1 MKVQKKIEE
10 LLRDYD
16 TDQITIGTIGSHS
29 ALNIFKG
36 AKEEGF
42 RTICLCK
49 EKDAITYR
57 RFPVADEILIL
68 EDFKELLNSE
78 VQEKLRRLNT
88 ILVPHGSFNAYL
100 DLDEVSNELYVP
112 MFGNRYLLP
121 HEVDREKQK
130 IWLQKAG
137 LKLPKT
143 FKTPQDIKGLT
154 IAKFP
159 GAKGGK
165 GYFLINSPDTFQRKA
180 RDMIQ
185 KGFMK
190 QEDLDQIYLQEYIFG
205 VTIYPSYFHSLLNH
219 EVELLCV
226 DRRYESNI
234 DSLGRISANE
244 QQDMNN
250 LTPTYTVVG
259 NIPIT
264 LRESLLSEY
273 IRMGDNVAKVA
284 ENIAPPGIIGPFC
297 LETIVNDVPEIV
309 TFEISARIV
318 AGTNVGIGTS
328 PYAYIKHGGEMYMG
342 KRIAKEIKTAIAKNN
357 LNKIVT

>member
-16 TDQITIGTIGSHS
+16 TNQITIGTIGSHS

-49 EKDAITYR
+49 EKDVITYR

-68 EDFKELLNSE
+68 ENFKELLSSK

-100 DLDEVSNELYVP
+100 DLDEVINELCVP

-121 HEVDREKQK
+121 WETNREKQK

-137 LKLPKT
+137 LKLPKM
-143 FKTPQDIKGLT
+143 FNTPQDLKGLT

-165 GYFLINSPDTFQRKA
+165 GYFLINSPDNFQRKT

-190 QEDLDQIYLQEYIFG
+190 KEDLDQIYLQEYIFG

-273 IRMGDNVAKVA
+273 IRMGDNVVKVA

-318 AGTNVGIGTS
+318 AGTNVGVGTS

-342 KRIAKEIKTAIAKNN
+342 KRIAKELKIAIAKNN

>member
-1 MKVQKKIEE
+1 MKVQEKIEE
-10 LLRDYD
+10 ILKDYD
-16 TDQITIGTIGSHS
+16 TNQITIGTIGSHS

-36 AKEEGF
+36 AKEVGF

-49 EKDAITYR
+49 EEDAITYR

-78 VQEKLRRLNT
+78 IQVKLRRLNT

-100 DLDEVSNELYVP
+100 DLDAVINELHVP

-121 HEVDREKQK
+121 WETDREKQK
-130 IWLQKAG
+130 IWLQRAG
-137 LKLPKT
+137 LKQPRT
-143 FKTPQDIKGLT
+143 FTAPQDINGLT

-165 GYFLINSPDTFQRKA
+165 GYFLINSPEAFQIKA
-180 RDMIQ
+180 KDMIQ

-190 QEDLDQIYLQEYIFG
+190 KEDLDQLYLQEYIFG
-205 VTIYPSYFHSLLNH
+205 VTIYPSYFNSRLNH

-226 DRRYESNI
+226 DRRYESSI
-234 DSLGRISANE
+234 DSLGRISAKE
-244 QQDMNN
+244 QLDMNN

-264 LRESLLSEY
+264 IRESLLSEY
-273 IRMGDNVAKVA
+273 IRMGDNVAKIS
-284 ENIAPPGIIGPFC
+284 EEIAPPGIIGPFC
-297 LETIVNDVPEIV
+297 LETIVTDVPEIF

-318 AGTNVGIGTS
+318 AGTNVGIGIS
-328 PYAYIKHGGEMYMG
+328 PYAYVKHGEEMYMG
-342 KRIAKEIKTAIAKNN
+342 KRIAKEIKTAIAEK
-357 LNKIVT
+357 KVTQIIT

>member
-1 MKVQKKIEE
+1 MLKVQEILK
-10 LLRDYD
+10 DYD
-16 TDQITIGTIGSHS
+16 TNQITIGTIGSHS

-49 EKDAITYR
+49 EEDQITYQ
-57 RFPVADEILIL
+57 RFSVADEILIL

-100 DLDEVSNELYVP
+100 DLDEVIDKLNVP

-121 HEVDREKQK
+121 WETDREKQK

-137 LKLPKT
+137 LKQPRT
-143 FKTPQDIKGLT
+143 FTTPQDINGLT

-165 GYFLINSPDTFQRKA
+165 GYFLINSPEAFQRKA

-190 QEDLDQIYLQEYIFG
+190 KEDLDQIYLQEYIFG
-205 VTIYPSYFHSLLNH
+205 VTIYPSYFNSLLDH

-226 DRRYESNI
+226 DRRYESSI
-234 DSLGRISANE
+234 DSLGRITAKE
-244 QQDMNN
+244 QLDMNN

-264 LRESLLSEY
+264 VRESLLAEY
-273 IRMGDNVAKVA
+273 IRMGDNVAKVS
-284 ENIAPPGIIGPFC
+284 EEIAPPGIIGPFC
-297 LETIVNDVPEIV
+297 LETIVTDVPEIF

-318 AGTNVGIGTS
+318 AGTNVGIGVS
-328 PYAYIKHGGEMYMG
+328 PYAYVKHGEEMMYMG
-342 KRIAKEIKTAIAKNN
+342 KRIAKEVKTAIAEK
-357 LNKIVT
+357 KITQIVT